1 MKETLNRLT
10 QASTCGC
17 TRSRLGTCS
26 NTNSR
31 SSRNNADAS
40 SNSAR
45 QGSRKGY
52 CHCSRA
58 TTNCKSLLVV
68 SMCFR
73 SFLSEHNPV
82 SDRKLL
88 RKAHKELNAPYTISQ
103 RLPHLTQ

>member
-1 MKETLNRLT
+1 
-10 QASTCGC
+10 
-17 TRSRLGTCS
+17 
-26 NTNSR
+26 
-31 SSRNNADAS
+31 
-40 SNSAR
+40 
-45 QGSRKGY
+45 
-52 CHCSRA
+52 
-58 TTNCKSLLVV
+58 VV